1 MIAIAM
7 EVCPLC
13 ATCPT
18 VAGRWRVQVRCR
30 CGACGPRMKSEEAA
44 IGRWNS
50 VVGFVREWLR
60 SGAPRSAALPE
71 AAEAAP
77 ATSRRPR
84 GFRRLARAL
93 TWQYGL
99 KPELEL

>member
-30 CGACGPRMKSEEAA
+30 CGACGPRMKTEEAA

-50 VVGFVREWLR
+50 VVGFLREWMR
-60 SGAPRSAALPE
+60 SGAVRSGQ
-71 AAEAAP
+71 AP
-77 ATSRRPR
+77 ALASRRPP

-93 TWQYGL
+93 AWQYGL